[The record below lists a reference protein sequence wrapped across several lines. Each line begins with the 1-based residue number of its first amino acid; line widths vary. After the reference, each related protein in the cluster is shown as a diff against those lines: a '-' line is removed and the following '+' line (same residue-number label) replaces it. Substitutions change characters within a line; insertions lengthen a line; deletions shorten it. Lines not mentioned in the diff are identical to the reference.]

1 MSPTQTI
8 ETEPTR
14 TQSFA
19 DWLQLNSRA
28 LTIGLVVVALGGA
41 GYWFYLRSNEIKRT
55 NAERGLNQAK
65 QSLSAGN
72 AALAQSDLQKVA
84 DRYKGTPAGAQA
96 ALILAQLDFDQ
107 AKVPDGL
114 KVLEP
119 YQTSRAGGPML
130 ASVWA
135 LTGDGQLASGKPADA
150 AASYRKAAEAMKLPG
165 ESAMYTARQAR
176 ALSLA
181 GKDGEARDLWKK
193 LVDDPNAASVQTEA
207 RVRLGELSAK
217 PAGKS

>member
-19 DWLQLNSRA
+19 DWLQINSRA
-28 LTIGLVVVALGGA
+28 VTIGFVVLALGGA
-41 GYWFYLRSNEIKRT
+41 GYWFYLRSAEIKRT

-84 DRYKGTPAGAQA
+84 DRYKGTTAGAQA
-96 ALILAQLDFDQ
+96 AILLAQIDFDQ
-107 AKVPDGL
+107 AKFPDGL
-114 KVLEP
+114 KALEP
-119 YQTSRAGGPML
+119 YHSSRSAGPMT
-130 ASVWA
+130 SSIWS
-135 LTGDGQLASGKPADA
+135 LTGDGQLASGKPGDA
-150 AASYRKAAEAMKLPG
+150 AESYRKAAESTELPG
-165 ESAMYTARQAR
+165 ERAMHLTKAARS
-176 ALSLA
+176 LSLA
-181 GKDGEARDLWKK
+181 GKDAEAKVIWQQ
-193 LVDDPNAASVQTEA
+193 LVDDPDAAVVQTEA
-207 RVRLGELSAK
+207 RVRLGELNAK